1 LISEGHTRDGNAN
14 VETKPEVMRWTI
26 SILTMLALFCSGQIF
41 STVAVSGAERPTLF
55 PKLHAGQT
63 FTYLIEYRTQ
73 KNVKTESRVVTPSGP
88 QNERG
93 GAQWLLRVEILD
105 VHPDGRRASIHAR
118 SQFESVDSKQTD
130 GNGASAAESKPVE
143 FTILPDGRADAVKGI
158 DGLFPEQRVAWQ
170 AWLRQ
175 FAIAGIFP
183 RDGVKRGQ
191 TWKST
196 EVEES
201 PSPIIRLEW
210 EKSATYVRDEPCA
223 PVQLSELDAAAP
235 KKSASETCAV
245 ILTHAVLKQK
255 SSPKDATPEDFR
267 LHDLKTTGTASGA
280 NETITYISL
289 QTGLVVRVKE
299 DAKQFMDVVI
309 AKADA
314 SNQVHYNVD
323 AARHTEILLL
333 ADGAPAAPAEP

>member
-1 LISEGHTRDGNAN
+1 MVAMAGLWG
-14 VETKPEVMRWTI
+14 
-26 SILTMLALFCSGQIF
+26 LLAL
-41 STVAVSGAERPTLF
+41 VSGAAVLAPAAAGAERQTLF

-88 QNERG
+88 QNDQAT
-93 GAQWLLRVEILD
+93 AQWLLRVEILD
-105 VHPDGRRASIHAR
+105 VRPDGRRAAIHAR
-118 SQFESVDSKQTD
+118 SQFESVDAKQMED
-130 GNGASAAESKPVE
+130 QQGADRGVPSAESKPVE
-143 FTILPDGRADAVKGI
+143 FTIHPDGRAEAVTGLDA
-158 DGLFPEQRVAWQ
+158 LFPEQRVAWQ

-175 FAIAGIFP
+175 FGIAGIFP
-183 RDGVKRGQ
+183 REGVKRGQ

-201 PSPIIRLEW
+201 PSLIARLEW
-210 EKSATYVRDEPCA
+210 EKTATYVRDEPCA
-223 PVQLSELDAAAP
+223 PVQLSELDAGAP
-235 KKSASETCAV
+235 KKSGSETCAV

-255 SSPKDATPEDFR
+255 SSPKDTTPEDFR
-267 LHDLKTTGTASGA
+267 LHDLRTTGTASGT

-289 QTGLVVRVKE
+289 QTGLVMRVKE

-309 AKADA
+309 AKADG

-333 ADGAPAAPAEP
+333 ADAAPATLIPRASQ

>member
-1 LISEGHTRDGNAN
+1 
-14 VETKPEVMRWTI
+14 MRRIIPIAAVPALWA
-26 SILTMLALFCSGQIF
+26 LLALVSAGAAF
-41 STVAVSGAERPTLF
+41 SPAAAGAERPTLF

-73 KNVKTESRVVTPSGP
+73 KDVKTESRVVTPSGP
-88 QNERG
+88 QNDQAT
-93 GAQWLLRVEILD
+93 AQWLLRVEILE
-105 VHPDGRRASIHAR
+105 VRPDGRRAAIHAR
-118 SQFESVDSKQTD
+118 SQFESVDSKPTAD
-130 GNGASAAESKPVE
+130 SEVGKNGAPAAESKPVE
-143 FTILPDGRADAVKGI
+143 FTILPDGRADPVKGI
-158 DGLFPEQRVAWQ
+158 EALFLEQRVAWQ

-183 RDGVKRGQ
+183 RGGVKRGQ

-210 EKSATYVRDEPCA
+210 EKTVTYVRDEPCA

-235 KKSASETCAV
+235 KKSGSETCAV

-255 SSPKDATPEDFR
+255 SSPKDTTPEDFR
-267 LHDLKTTGTASGA
+267 LHDLRTTGTASGA

-309 AKADA
+309 AKTDG

-333 ADGAPAAPAEP
+333 ADATPAKP

>member
-1 LISEGHTRDGNAN
+1 MGTPTF
-14 VETKPEVMRWTI
+14 ETELKVKRWTVPI
-26 SILTMLALFCSGQIF
+26 IATLALLCAGRTF
-41 STVAVSGAERPTLF
+41 SPIAAGGAERPTLF

-88 QNERG
+88 QNDQA

-105 VHPDGRRASIHAR
+105 VHPAGRRAAIHAR
-118 SQFESVDSKQTD
+118 SEFERVDSQATD
-130 GNGASAAESKPVE
+130 GKQGTGEGVPSAEGKPVE
-143 FTILPDGRADAVKGI
+143 FTILSDGRADAVAGI
-158 DGLFPEQRVAWQ
+158 DALFPEQRVAWQ

-183 RDGVKRGQ
+183 REGVKRGQ

-201 PSPIIRLEW
+201 PSPIVRLEW
-210 EKSATYVRDEPCA
+210 QKSATYVRDEPCA
-223 PVQLSELDAAAP
+223 PARLSELDAASP
-235 KKSASETCAV
+235 KNPASETCAV
-245 ILTHAVLKQK
+245 VLTHAVLKQK
-255 SSPKDATPEDFR
+255 SSPKDTTPEDFR
-267 LHDLKTTGTASGA
+267 LHALRTTGTASGT

-289 QTGLVVRVKE
+289 QSGLVTRVKE
-299 DAKQFMDVVI
+299 DARQFMDVVI
-309 AKADA
+309 ATADG

-323 AARHTEILLL
+323 ATRHTEILLL
-333 ADGAPAAPAEP
+333 ADTAPAAPVKP

>member
-1 LISEGHTRDGNAN
+1 VRGWAISN
-14 VETKPEVMRWTI
+14 
-26 SILTMLALFCSGQIF
+26 LAVSTLF
-41 STVAVSGAERPTLF
+41 TLVVAVQILSPIVGSGAERPTLF
-55 PKLHAGQT
+55 PTLHPGQS
-63 FTYLIEYRTQ
+63 FTYLIEYRTL
-73 KNVKTESRVVTPSGP
+73 KNVKTESRVVTPAGP
-88 QNERG
+88 QNDQAD
-93 GAQWLLRVEILD
+93 AQWLLRLEILD
-105 VHPDGRRASIHAR
+105 VHPQGRRATIHAR
-118 SQFESVDSKQTD
+118 SQFESVDSNRAADKQ
-130 GNGASAAESKPVE
+130 GAGEGAPTAEGKPVE
-143 FTILPDGRADAVKGI
+143 FTVLPDGRAEAVKGI
-158 DGLFPEQRVAWQ
+158 EALFPEQRVAWQ

-201 PSPIIRLEW
+201 PSPIIRLGW
-210 EKSATYVRDEPCA
+210 EKTATYVRDEPCA
-223 PVQLSELDAAAP
+223 PVQLSELDAAAA
-235 KKSASETCAV
+235 KKSGSETCAV

-255 SSPKDATPEDFR
+255 SSPKDTTPEDFR
-267 LHDLKTTGTASGA
+267 LHDLRTAGTAGGA

-309 AKADA
+309 GKADG

-323 AARHTEILLL
+323 AGRHTEILLL
-333 ADGAPAAPAEP
+333 ADATPATPAKP

>member
-1 LISEGHTRDGNAN
+1 MEVTRRIISTLAM
-14 VETKPEVMRWTI
+14 T
-26 SILTMLALFCSGQIF
+26 ALFALASMCQIF
-41 STVAVSGAERPTLF
+41 SPADAVGAERPTLF
-55 PKLHAGQT
+55 PKVHAGQT
-63 FTYLIEYRTQ
+63 FTYLVEYRTQ

-88 QNERG
+88 QNDQS

-105 VHPDGRRASIHAR
+105 VHPDGRRARIHAR
-118 SQFESVDSKQTD
+118 SQFESVDAKQTAD
-130 GNGASAAESKPVE
+130 KQGAAEGAPTVESKSVE

-158 DGLFPEQRVAWQ
+158 EALFPEQRVAWQ

-196 EVEES
+196 EKEES
-201 PSPIIRLEW
+201 PSPIVRLEW

-223 PVQLSELDAAAP
+223 PVQLSELDDAVAA
-235 KKSASETCAV
+235 KKSGSETCAV

-255 SSPKDATPEDFR
+255 SSPKDTTPEDFR
-267 LHDLKTTGTASGA
+267 LHDLKTTGTASGT
-280 NETITYISL
+280 NETITYIAL

-309 AKADA
+309 AKADG

-323 AARHTEILLL
+323 AARHTEMLLL
-333 ADGAPAAPAEP
+333 ADAAPAAPAKP

>member
-1 LISEGHTRDGNAN
+1 
-14 VETKPEVMRWTI
+14 MRRTI
-26 SILTMLALFCSGQIF
+26 ATLAMTALVTLASMCQIF
-41 STVAVSGAERPTLF
+41 SPAAAAGAGRPTLF

-73 KNVKTESRVVTPSGP
+73 KNVKTESRVVTPSGR
-88 QNERG
+88 QNDQAT
-93 GAQWLLRVEILD
+93 AQWLLRVEILD
-105 VHPDGRRASIHAR
+105 VHPDGRRATIHAR
-118 SQFESVDSKQTD
+118 SQFESVASKLAPDQQ
-130 GNGASAAESKPVE
+130 GNDKAAPATESRPVE
-143 FTILPDGRADAVKGI
+143 FTILADGRADAVAGI
-158 DGLFPEQRVAWQ
+158 EALFPEQRVAWQ

-191 TWKST
+191 KWKST

-235 KKSASETCAV
+235 KKSSSETCAV

-255 SSPKDATPEDFR
+255 SSPKDTTPEDFR
-267 LHDLKTTGTASGA
+267 LHDLRTTGTASGA

-309 AKADA
+309 AKADG

-333 ADGAPAAPAEP
+333 ADASSAKP

>member
-1 LISEGHTRDGNAN
+1 
-14 VETKPEVMRWTI
+14 MRREI
-26 SILTMLALFCSGQIF
+26 SILIVAALLTLVGAGQIF
-41 STVAVSGAERPTLF
+41 SPVATGGAERPTLF
-55 PKLHAGQT
+55 PKLHAGHT

-88 QNERG
+88 QNDQS
-93 GAQWLLRVEILD
+93 GARWLLRVEILD
-105 VHPDGRRASIHAR
+105 VHPDGRRAAIHAR
-118 SQFESVDSKQTD
+118 SQFESLDSKLAPDQQGSD
-130 GNGASAAESKPVE
+130 KAAPAAESKSVE

-158 DGLFPEQRVAWQ
+158 EALFPEQRVAWQ

-201 PSPIIRLEW
+201 PSLIARLEW
-210 EKSATYVRDEPCA
+210 EKSASYVRDEPCA
-223 PVQLSELDAAAP
+223 PVQLSELGAAAP
-235 KKSASETCAV
+235 NKSASETCAV

-255 SSPKDATPEDFR
+255 SSPKDTTPEDFR
-267 LHDLKTTGTASGA
+267 LHDLRTTGTASGA

-289 QTGLVVRVKE
+289 KTGLVVRVKE

-309 AKADA
+309 AKADG

-323 AARHTEILLL
+323 ATRHTEILLL
-333 ADGAPAAPAEP
+333 ADAAPNALSKP

>member
-1 LISEGHTRDGNAN
+1 MTR
-14 VETKPEVMRWTI
+14 RTI
-26 SILTMLALFCSGQIF
+26 SILVLPALLGVSQIF
-41 STVAVSGAERPTLF
+41 SPMVAAGAERPTLF

-88 QNERG
+88 QNDQS

-105 VHPDGRRASIHAR
+105 VHPDGRRARIHAR
-118 SQFESVDSKQTD
+118 SQFESVDAKQTAD
-130 GNGASAAESKPVE
+130 KQGAAEGAPTVESKSVE

-158 DGLFPEQRVAWQ
+158 EALFPEQRVAWQ

-196 EVEES
+196 EKEES
-201 PSPIIRLEW
+201 PSLIVRLEW

-223 PVQLSELDAAAP
+223 SVQLSELDDAAAP
-235 KKSASETCAV
+235 KRSASETCAV

-255 SSPKDATPEDFR
+255 SSPKDTTPEDFR
-267 LHDLKTTGTASGA
+267 LHDLKTTGTASGT

-309 AKADA
+309 AKADG

-333 ADGAPAAPAEP
+333 ADAARAAPAKP

>member
-1 LISEGHTRDGNAN
+1 LH
-14 VETKPEVMRWTI
+14 PE
-26 SILTMLALFCSGQIF
+26 
-41 STVAVSGAERPTLF
+41 
-55 PKLHAGQT
+55 QT

-88 QNERG
+88 QNDQAA
-93 GAQWLLRVEILD
+93 AQWLLRVEILD
-105 VHPDGRRASIHAR
+105 VRPQGRRAAIHAR
-118 SQFESVDSKQTD
+118 SQFESVDSKPASDKEGT
-130 GNGASAAESKPVE
+130 GEGATTGEGKPVE
-143 FTILPDGRADAVKGI
+143 FTILPDGRADAVTGL
-158 DGLFPEQRVAWQ
+158 GALFPEQRVAWQ

-201 PSPIIRLEW
+201 PSPIVRLEW
-210 EKSATYVRDEPCA
+210 EKNATYVREEPCA
-223 PVQLSELDAAAP
+223 PVQLSELDAATP
-235 KKSASETCAV
+235 KNSASETCAV

-255 SSPKDATPEDFR
+255 SSPKDTTPEDFR
-267 LHDLKTTGTASGA
+267 LHELRTTGTASGT

-309 AKADA
+309 AKADG

-333 ADGAPAAPAEP
+333 ADAAPAKP

>member
-1 LISEGHTRDGNAN
+1 
-14 VETKPEVMRWTI
+14 MRRKILVAAGTALSALLTLVSTI
-26 SILTMLALFCSGQIF
+26 AAF
-41 STVAVSGAERPTLF
+41 SSAATGAERPTLF

-88 QNERG
+88 QNDQAT
-93 GAQWLLRVEILD
+93 AQWLLRVEILD
-105 VHPDGRRASIHAR
+105 VHPRDRRAAIHAR
-118 SQFESVDSKQTD
+118 SQFESVDSKPTAD
-130 GNGASAAESKPVE
+130 AEIGKNGAPAAESKPVE
-143 FTILPDGRADAVKGI
+143 FTIFPDGRADAVTGL
-158 DGLFPEQRVAWQ
+158 DALFPEQRVAWQ

-196 EVEES
+196 EMEES

-210 EKSATYVRDEPCA
+210 EKSASYVRDEPCA
-223 PVQLSELDAAAP
+223 PVQLSDLDAAVP
-235 KKSASETCAV
+235 KKSGSETCAV

-255 SSPKDATPEDFR
+255 SSPKDTTPEDFR
-267 LHDLKTTGTASGA
+267 LHDLRTSGTASGT

-289 QTGLVVRVKE
+289 QTGLVTRVTE

-309 AKADA
+309 AKTDG

-333 ADGAPAAPAEP
+333 ADAAPAKP

>member
-1 LISEGHTRDGNAN
+1 MRRIISVAA
-14 VETKPEVMRWTI
+14 VPA
-26 SILTMLALFCSGQIF
+26 LLALVSAGAA
-41 STVAVSGAERPTLF
+41 SSPVAAAERPTLF
-55 PKLHAGQT
+55 PRLHAGQS
-63 FTYLIEYRTQ
+63 FTYLIEYRTH

-88 QNERG
+88 QNEQAT
-93 GAQWLLRVEILD
+93 AQWLLRVEILD
-105 VHPDGRRASIHAR
+105 VHPDGRRSAIHAR
-118 SQFESVDSKQTD
+118 SQFESVDSTLTPEQQ
-130 GNGASAAESKPVE
+130 GNDTAAPAAESKPVE
-143 FTILPDGRADAVKGI
+143 FTILPDGRADAIKGI
-158 DGLFPEQRVAWQ
+158 EALFPEQRVAWQ

-210 EKSATYVRDEPCA
+210 EKSATYVRDEPCG
-223 PVQLSELDAAAP
+223 PVRLSELDAAAS
-235 KKSASETCAV
+235 KNSASETCGV
-245 ILTHAVLKQK
+245 VLTHAVLKQK
-255 SSPKDATPEDFR
+255 SSPKDTTPEDFR
-267 LHDLKTTGTASGA
+267 LHELRTTGTASGA

-309 AKADA
+309 AKTDG

-333 ADGAPAAPAEP
+333 ADAGPGAPAKP

>member
-1 LISEGHTRDGNAN
+1 MRRAN
-14 VETKPEVMRWTI
+14 
-26 SILTMLALFCSGQIF
+26 SIGAITALCALLAMVSAGQIF
-41 STVAVSGAERPTLF
+41 SPVVAGTERPTLF
-55 PKLHAGQT
+55 PKLHGGQT

-88 QNERG
+88 QNDQAE
-93 GAQWLLRVEILD
+93 AQWLLRVEILD
-105 VHPDGRRASIHAR
+105 VHADGRRAAIHAR
-118 SQFESVDSKQTD
+118 SQFESVDSRHSADKQ
-130 GNGASAAESKPVE
+130 GSGEGAPTAESKPVE
-143 FTILPDGRADAVKGI
+143 FTILPDGRADEVKGI
-158 DGLFPEQRVAWQ
+158 EALFPEQRVAWQ

-223 PVQLSELDAAAP
+223 PVQLSELDAAFP
-235 KKSASETCAV
+235 KNPASETCAV
-245 ILTHAVLKQK
+245 VLTHAILKQK
-255 SSPKDATPEDFR
+255 SSPKDTTPEDFR
-267 LHDLKTTGTASGA
+267 LHALRTTGTASGT

-289 QTGLVVRVKE
+289 QTGLVTRVKE
-299 DAKQFMDVVI
+299 DARQFMDVVI
-309 AKADA
+309 AKTDG
-314 SNQVHYNVD
+314 SNHVHYNVD

-333 ADGAPAAPAEP
+333 ADATPAAPAKL

>member
-1 LISEGHTRDGNAN
+1 
-14 VETKPEVMRWTI
+14 MRRTI
-26 SILTMLALFCSGQIF
+26 SVAAVTALGALLAMVGARPAF
-41 STVAVSGAERPTLF
+41 SPFAAGAERPTLF
-55 PKLHAGQT
+55 PKLHAGET

-88 QNERG
+88 QNDQS

-105 VHPDGRRASIHAR
+105 VHMDGRRATIRAR
-118 SQFESVDSKQTD
+118 SQFESVDAKQTAD
-130 GNGASAAESKPVE
+130 KEGTGEGAPTGESKPVE

-158 DGLFPEQRVAWQ
+158 EALFPEQRVAWQ

-201 PSPIIRLEW
+201 PSPIVRLEW
-210 EKSATYVRDEPCA
+210 EKSASYVQDEPCG
-223 PVQLSELDAAAP
+223 PVRLTELDDATAP

-255 SSPKDATPEDFR
+255 SSPKDTTPEDFR
-267 LHDLKTTGTASGA
+267 LHDLRTTGTASGA

-309 AKADA
+309 AKADG

-333 ADGAPAAPAEP
+333 ADGAAPAKP